1 MISLTFILTIIVL
14 IHLKLYFKSFKFGNV
29 EVSSN
34 IHEHTI
40 SIPFIAFVDLRE
52 KLSVLIN
59 NIDRW
64 LS

>member
-34 IHEHTI
+34 IHEPTI